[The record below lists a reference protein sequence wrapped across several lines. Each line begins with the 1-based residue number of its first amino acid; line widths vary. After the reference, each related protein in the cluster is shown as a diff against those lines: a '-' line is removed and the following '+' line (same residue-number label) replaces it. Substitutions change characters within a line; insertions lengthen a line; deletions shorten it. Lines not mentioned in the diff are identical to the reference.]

1 MQRQQPIVFPGK
13 AGLALKKQHR
23 QAAVR
28 KGLATA
34 FRAWFGRTAGNH
46 GGKGDW
52 VADLFGGAKFQE
64 VD

>member
-1 MQRQQPIVFPGK
+1 M
-13 AGLALKKQHR
+13 ALKKQHR